1 LLACRRHRHGATEA
15 LGARDGARRIARS
28 RRATD
33 AHLRATRR
41 EEGEEKEGEDGD
53 RQPRERARRAT
64 ATRDG
69 AETRART
76 LDRSIDSIA
85 RVADAPV
92 DAVDGRRARGGVAA
106 PARAAA
112 RRRAVGALMG
122 RRAPSEE
129 RQHRDE
135 DSGTR
140 ARCVEV

>member
-1 LLACRRHRHGATEA
+1 MEIVSLASARGGRR
-15 LGARDGARRIARS
+15 
-28 RRATD
+28 RRAME
-33 AHLRATRR
+33 RR
-41 EEGEEKEGEDGD
+41 RG
-53 RQPRERARRAT
+53 RERS
-64 ATRDG
+64 
-69 AETRART
+69 
-76 LDRSIDSIA
+76 LDRSIA